1 MKKNKRIILTIIT
14 ILVST
19 MLFVNKTKAITMWM
33 QCTDSPSGEMYHNN
47 KLDEDAGTFWN
58 LGKDANNDYKKYNTF
73 ARINNIN
80 SDTRYLIYVGNDF
93 YKGVQAPIFAMYT
106 DDNGKVSNQICW
118 YNNEFFESEPNSGG
132 PLHECDKEDDFI
144 SASEL
149 DGGTCPNA
157 IYQTKGTNTSGA
169 VKGDF
174 AVLQGTKKSS
184 KHEELTESTLVIYGF
199 QKSNGGNNVDLMI
212 EGYNSAGL
220 YGYATTWNDWDSFE
234 EKLNLKKN
242 DSNTDLINED
252 EYDDKFMSWTAMTQ
266 ARRINKFGSD
276 YFKLLDNKR
285 PWIVGAVDNQEFKII
300 ENKDGKSVMFRSDD
314 SNNNFYNWVEEWFK
328 KYDEEL
334 SKQIEAVKNLKS
346 EKYQKAYSAAK
357 EISKAVDEG
366 KKYDFGSYSPSQ
378 MVLDLNEAYKELEIV
393 LSTSESMYDYYD
405 EQCNL
410 SNEKTGNALAAMTT
424 QFNCEVFNVSSVSK
438 LKHKDNSG
446 MLNELIVLSLSTAL
460 NKHTNSDVSVETLQ
474 STAEEYA
481 KLFAIAIKYIN
492 KSEALNDEAN
502 AVINEIEG
510 KYEEMAR
517 NLGIEVIIDC
527 EDLIGD
533 DLRAKIGSYLNIV
546 KIAVPII
553 LIGFGIM
560 EFTKAI
566 FAGDEEKMKKAQK
579 NFILRIGIAV
589 LFFLTPTIV
598 DFLLGIANKVWN
610 FIEPSSCGIFNS

>member
-1 MKKNKRIILTIIT
+1 MKKNKRILLTIIT
-14 ILVST
+14 VLVST
-19 MLFVNKTKAITMWM
+19 LLFTNKANAIVMWM
-33 QCTDSPSGEMYHNN
+33 QCTDSPE
-47 KLDEDAGTFWN
+47 DEVET
-58 LGKDANNDYKKYNTF
+58 NDSDFKYYNTY
-73 ARINNIN
+73 ALINNVEN
-80 SDTRYLIYVGNDF
+80 ASTRHLVYNPNGF
-93 YKGVQAPIFAMYT
+93 YKNKCPVYILYNY
-106 DDNGKVSNQICW
+106 NGGNKNGQDQGNICW
-118 YNNEFFESEPNSGG
+118 YRTKFENMKY
-132 PLHECDKEDDFI
+132 CDDDYDSLI
-144 SASEL
+144 GITEL
-149 DGGTCPNA
+149 YNGSCPTTV
-157 IYQTKGTNTSGA
+157 YQTEGGETSGA

-174 AVLQGTKKSS
+174 LVLAGKKNAGS
-184 KHEELTESTLVIYGF
+184 KNIETLNDIELVVYGF
-199 QKSNGGNNVDLMI
+199 EDEDGNQGIMI
-212 EGYNSAGL
+212 EGYNSSGL
-220 YGYATTWNDWDSFE
+220 YGYATTWEEWKSFQ
-234 EKLNLKKN
+234 KNLKMIIDN
-242 DSNTDLINED
+242 DINDVISETSYSK
-252 EYDDKFMSWTAMTQ
+252 EYMSWVGMTQ
-266 ARRINKFGSD
+266 ARRIANFGRN
-276 YFKLLDNKR
+276 YFKLLDSSR
-285 PWIVGAVDNQEFKII
+285 PWLVGAVDKQKFTITETV
-300 ENKDGKSVMFRSDD
+300 DGKNVMYRSDD
-314 SNNNFYNWVEEWFK
+314 NNNKFYNWVTEWFK

-346 EKYQKAYSAAK
+346 EKYQKTYNAAK

-366 KKYDFGSYSPSQ
+366 TKYDFGNYSPSQ

-393 LSTSESMYDYYD
+393 LSTGASVYDYYD

-410 SNEKTGNALAAMTT
+410 SNEKTGDALATITT
-424 QFNCEVFNVSSVSK
+424 QFNCEVFGVSSINK
-438 LKHKDNSG
+438 LKHKDNPG
-446 MLNELIVLSLSTAL
+446 LLNELIVLSLSTAL

-502 AVINEIEG
+502 AIINEIEG
-510 KYEEMAR
+510 KYEEMSR

-533 DLRAKIGSYLNIV
+533 ELRAKIGSYLNIV

-553 LIGFGIM
+553 LIGFGII